1 MEFDDLKR
9 PGGTSGGVI
18 EFFVGL
24 AMSISGAYMLIYR
37 VVVTSGFWNWGGY
50 NSFGLS
56 LIPLII
62 GIALVF
68 FNGRSPIGWILIFVS
83 VIFIGS
89 GILMNLQIY
98 FQPTSLFN
106 TVIMLILFAGG
117 LGLIGRAVVMNTD

>member
-24 AMSISGAYMLIYR
+24 AMAISGAFMLINR
-37 VVVTSGFWNWGGY
+37 IVVSSGFWNWGGY

-56 LIPLII
+56 LIPLIV

-68 FNGRSPIGWILIFVS
+68 FNGRSVIGWILIFIS
-83 VIFIGS
+83 IIFIGS
-89 GILMNLQIY
+89 GVLMNLQIY

-117 LGLIGRAVVMNTD
+117 IGLIGRAVVSH

>member
-24 AMSISGAYMLIYR
+24 GMAISGAFMLMNR
-37 VVVTSGFWNWGGY
+37 VVVASGFWNWGGY

-56 LIPLII
+56 LIPLFL
-62 GIALVF
+62 GITLVF
-68 FNGRSPIGWILIFVS
+68 FNGRSIIGWGLVFVS
-83 VIFIGS
+83 IIFIGS

-98 FQPTSLFN
+98 FKPTSLFN

-117 LGLIGRAVVMNTD
+117 LGLIGRAVVMNAD

>member
-24 AMSISGAYMLIYR
+24 AMSISGAYMLINR
-37 VVVTSGFWNWGGY
+37 VIVTSGFWNWGGY

-83 VIFIGS
+83 VILIGS

>member
-9 PGGTSGGVI
+9 PGGTNGGVI
-18 EFFVGL
+18 EFVIGL
-24 AMSISGAYMLIYR
+24 AMAISGAYMLISR
-37 VVVTSGFWNWGGY
+37 VVVASGFWNWGGY

-56 LIPLII
+56 LIPLIF
-62 GIALVF
+62 GIAFVF
-68 FNGRSPIGWILIFVS
+68 FNGRSIVGWILIFVS
-83 VIFIGS
+83 IIFIGS

-117 LGLIGRAVVMNTD
+117 IGLIARAVVSE

>member
-9 PGGTSGGVI
+9 PGGTDGGII
-18 EFFVGL
+18 EFVIGL
-24 AMSISGAYMLIYR
+24 AMTISGAYMLISR
-37 VVVTSGFWNWGGY
+37 VVVASGFWNWGGY

-56 LIPLII
+56 LVPLIF
-62 GIALVF
+62 GIAFVF
-68 FNGRSPIGWILIFVS
+68 FNGRSVMGWILIFVS
-83 VIFIGS
+83 IIFIGS

-117 LGLIGRAVVMNTD
+117 IGLIARAVVSK